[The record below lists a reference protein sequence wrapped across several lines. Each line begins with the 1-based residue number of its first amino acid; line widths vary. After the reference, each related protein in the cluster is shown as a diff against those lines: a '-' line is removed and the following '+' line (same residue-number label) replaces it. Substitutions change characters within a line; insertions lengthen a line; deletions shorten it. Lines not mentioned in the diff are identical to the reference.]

1 VRIENVPLKL
11 QKKSSTGTWLEFWQV
26 NAKKTASKCATL
38 GCETPA
44 EVGAQVFKPSFGP
57 GSVYIVPLC
66 SAHAAKEKEAFE
78 IAESVPM
85 ILAKK

>member
-1 VRIENVPLKL
+1 MRIENLAAKL
-11 QKKSSTGTWLEFWQV
+11 QKKPQKGTWLEHWEAG
-26 NAKKTASKCATL
+26 AKKPAAKCSTI

-66 SAHAAKEKEAFE
+66 KVHAGKEKEAFE

-85 ILAKK
+85 ILSK